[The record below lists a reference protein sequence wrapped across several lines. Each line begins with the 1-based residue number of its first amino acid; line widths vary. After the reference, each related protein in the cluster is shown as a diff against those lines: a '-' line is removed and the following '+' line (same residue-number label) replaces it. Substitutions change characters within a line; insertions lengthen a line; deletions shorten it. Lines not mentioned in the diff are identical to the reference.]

1 MNRTEKEAAVADL
14 HERFKGA
21 TVALVA
27 HAQGLSVSRMQ
38 ELRRALRAVD
48 GEYKVSKNTLIR
60 RALKDTAYERLQ
72 ELLQGPTGLVFGYA
86 DPVSVAKVLIR
97 FAEENDNLQI
107 QVGVLEDRLLQ
118 PAEVTELAKLPGR
131 EQLLGMLLGLLQA
144 PAAQLLR
151 TMQEP
156 GARVARLLEQ
166 LRAGAEDK

>member
-1 MNRTEKEAAVADL
+1 
-14 HERFKGA
+14 
-21 TVALVA
+21 
-27 HAQGLSVSRMQ
+27 MQ
-38 ELRRALRAVD
+38 ELRRALRDVQ

-72 ELLQGPTGLVFGYA
+72 DLLQGPTGLVFGYA
-86 DPVSVAKVLIR
+86 DPVSVTKVLVR

-107 QVGVLEDRLLQ
+107 QVGVLDERLLQ

-131 EQLLGMLLGLLQA
+131 EQLLGMLLGMLQA

-156 GARVARLLEQ
+156 GARFARLLEQ
-166 LRAGAEDK
+166 LRARGEEK